1 MSDAEDDSMSRT
13 DSDNEDNGRIKNNMD
28 GFGITENTKVL
39 VTGGNGYLGSHI
51 VMYLLE
57 SGFSVKVSVS
67 DYSDE
72 KRYSHLKNFKNS
84 ERLEI
89 VEGKLSDKDCW
100 ENILSGCGAV
110 IHVASPTPFKAPKQE
125 LEVIFPAVE
134 GTLAILHAAANLGI
148 RRVIM
153 TSCFSAVKGGKYKL
167 TYNED
172 SWGEPENVTSIEKSK
187 IFAERAAWYFQKENS
202 SKIDLTVI
210 CPGFLIGPCLQ
221 NHYDFSSGLFFK
233 KFMDGRVTSLLKM
246 HVPICD
252 VRDAALVHVKALKI
266 PSTINNRY
274 ICVQGSHWFENFSGV
289 LSREFETNGFQFPSK
304 IISAFP
310 LKLIAF
316 FDSGVKTMLPFYGK
330 EIFFSNERLK
340 KDFDNFIFRS
350 FDESLIDMAK
360 NFLDKKFIDRVKVK
374 QVQDEMNEA
383 DYKLPDLEDEKI
395 E

>member
-1 MSDAEDDSMSRT
+1 MSDNEDDSMSEGDERMET
-13 DSDNEDNGRIKNNMD
+13 HHRAPEKLGLNFNES
-28 GFGITENTKVL
+28 TKVL

-51 VMYLLE
+51 VHYLLE
-57 SGFSVKVSVS
+57 DGFSVKVSVF
-67 DYSDE
+67 DYADE
-72 KRYSHLKNFKNS
+72 KRYAHLKSFKND

-89 VEGKLSDKDCW
+89 VEGKLTDKDNW
-100 ENILSGCGAV
+100 QNIMAGCGAV
-110 IHVASPTPFKAPKQE
+110 IHCASPNPFKAPKQE
-125 LEVIFPAVE
+125 LEVIYPAVE

-148 RRVIM
+148 KRVIM
-153 TSCFSAVKGGKYKL
+153 TSCFSAIKGGKYKL

-187 IFAERAAWYFQKENS
+187 IFAERAAWYFQKENH

-210 CPGFLIGPCLQ
+210 CPGFLLGPSLQ

-252 VRDAALVHVKALKI
+252 VRDAALIHVKALKT
-266 PSTINNRY
+266 PASINNRY
-274 ICVQGSHWFENFSGV
+274 ICVQGSYWFDHFSSV
-289 LSREFETNGFQFPSK
+289 LAREFEPVNKHFTFPTK

-340 KDFDNFIFRS
+340 KDFDNFIFRN
-350 FDESLIDMAK
+350 FDETLCEMGKCFIE
-360 NFLDKKFIDRVKVK
+360 KKFIDRVKVST
-374 QVQDEMNEA
+374 VQDELNEA
-383 DYKLPDLEDEKI
+383 DLKVPDINDKVE
-395 E
+395 

>member
-1 MSDAEDDSMSRT
+1 MSDNEDDSMSDGDER
-13 DSDNEDNGRIKNNMD
+13 DYQGYADHDNMGLNINES
-28 GFGITENTKVL
+28 TKVL

-51 VMYLLE
+51 VHYLLE
-57 SGFSVKVSVS
+57 DGYSVKVSVS
-67 DYSDE
+67 DYGDE
-72 KRYSHLKNFKNS
+72 QRIKHLRSFKNS

-89 VEGKLSDKDCW
+89 VECKLSDKDNW
-100 ENILSGCGAV
+100 QNILSGCGAV
-110 IHVASPTPFKAPKQE
+110 IHCASPNPFKAPKQE
-125 LEVIFPAVE
+125 LEVIYPAVE

-153 TSCFSAVKGGKYKL
+153 TSCFSAIKGGKYKL
-167 TYNED
+167 TYNEE

-210 CPGFLIGPCLQ
+210 CPGFLLGPTLQ
-221 NHYDFSSGLFFK
+221 EHYEFSSGLFFK

-252 VRDAALVHVKALKI
+252 VRDAALIHVKALKNTT
-266 PSTINNRY
+266 SINNRY
-274 ICVQGSHWFENFSGV
+274 ICVQNSYWFDHFSSV
-289 LSREFETNGFQFPSK
+289 LAREFEPEGFKFPSK

-330 EIFFSNERLK
+330 EIFFSNERLR
-340 KDFDNFIFRS
+340 KDFDNFIFRN
-350 FDESLIDMAK
+350 FDETLCEMGK
-360 NFLDKKFIDRVKVK
+360 NFIDQKFIDRVKLNT
-374 QVQDEMNEA
+374 VQDELSQAEF
-383 DYKLPDLEDEKI
+383 KVPDINDKVE
-395 E
+395 